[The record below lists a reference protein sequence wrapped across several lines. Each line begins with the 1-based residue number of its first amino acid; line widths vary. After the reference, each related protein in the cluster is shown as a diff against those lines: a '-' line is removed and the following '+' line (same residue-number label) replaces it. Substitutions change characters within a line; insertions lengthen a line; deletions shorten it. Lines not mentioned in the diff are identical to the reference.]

1 MEAIVV
7 DMARNVVTQR
17 FTRAGAWERQK
28 NADWL
33 TSRILTTNRFVI
45 NPEWEPGHDD
55 DHQSGEVDGDDV
67 VADLPGEEKVHLQA
81 AVLPS
86 HQN

>member
-1 MEAIVV
+1 M
-7 DMARNVVTQR
+7 
-17 FTRAGAWERQK
+17 
-28 NADWL
+28 
-33 TSRILTTNRFVI
+33 I

-67 VADLPGEEKVHLQA
+67 VADLPGEQKVHLQA

-86 HQN
+86 HQS

>member
-1 MEAIVV
+1 M
-7 DMARNVVTQR
+7 
-17 FTRAGAWERQK
+17 
-28 NADWL
+28 
-33 TSRILTTNRFVI
+33 I

-67 VADLPGEEKVHLQA
+67 VADLPGEQKVHLQA
-81 AVLPS
+81 TVLPS